1 MGVYGSPDLS
11 NQQEEKPLK
20 LKKPFYKRWWFIA
33 LVIIVIIGIIGS
45 GGEEKDTPKKVDVE
59 STQTT
64 LNTEEETTEIEGSKQ
79 EFFYMG
85 DVVETSKVKAIITGA
100 ERSEG
105 SDFNKPADG
114 HEFIIVNMTIENIS
128 DEEINVSSLLSF
140 DAYVD
145 DVVLNENFGAMME
158 AGQTMDGTIA
168 PGKKLV
174 GSLGYEVPKD
184 WKTLEIH
191 FEPDVWDDVKIKWI
205 INNE

>member
-1 MGVYGSPDLS
+1 MGLYGSPDLS
-11 NQQEEKPLK
+11 NDKPIK
-20 LKKPFYKRWWFIA
+20 PKKQFYKRWWFIV
-33 LVIIVIIGIIGS
+33 LVIIIVIGIIGS
-45 GGEEKDTPKKVDVE
+45 GGEEDTPQKVAEEV
-59 STQTT
+59 TQTT
-64 LNTEEETTEIEGSKQ
+64 SNTEEVVTVDESTE

-85 DVVETSKVKAIITGA
+85 DVVETNKVRAIITGA